1 MWSIPGHL
9 PHSVPRHSL
18 AFLGVSASRWCTFQ
32 VVDFRFEIDLGHRH
46 CCYTHFLAT
55 TPRLREVTLASGH
68 RSPIWASLPSFTFCH
83 SRSESNTVFSWPRT
97 SCLLVRL
104 QCFLSFQTTKASLS
118 CTPELLGI
126 CLLLNPRA
134 HVLGRRRGRSRNT
147 WPVSEQRVPG
157 APVPWLGSRSEHGL
171 L

>member
-1 MWSIPGHL
+1 MFLLPGGARSKWSIFASKSTLGIDIAATPISWRQHRGSERSPLHQATGL
-9 PHSVPRHSL
+9 PSGPPFPHSLFVTAGQR
-18 AFLGVSASRWCTFQ
+18 
-32 VVDFRFEIDLGHRH
+32 
-46 CCYTHFLAT
+46 AT
-55 TPRLREVTLASGH
+55 L
-68 RSPIWASLPSFTFCH
+68 
-83 SRSESNTVFSWPRT
+83 VFSWPRT

-157 APVPWLGSRSEHGL
+157 APVPWLGSRSEHSL